1 MRRAGRVVAEMHE
14 RTRQAARPGATT
26 ADLDRVAREVLER
39 RDARSNFLNYHG
51 FPAVICTSPNDM
63 IVHGIPGGYRL
74 KEGDILS
81 IDCGAIIE
89 GYHADAAFTMAIGDA
104 GPEALKLIATTEELA
119 KMRRAGKVVAEMHEV
134 TREAAKPGVTTRD
147 LDKLAREVLDRR
159 GARSNFLNYH
169 GFPAVICTSPN
180 DMIVHG
186 IPGDYRL
193 KDGDIISIDCGA
205 IIEGYHGDAAFTMGV
220 GEVDPAALRLIEV
233 TEASLFKGIEQMVDG
248 NRLSDIGHAVQT
260 VAEGAGFSVVREYV
274 GHAIGTAM
282 HEEPQVP
289 NYGPPGKGPKL
300 RVGMV
305 FAVEP
310 MVNMGGPG
318 TRVLDDGWSV
328 MTADGSLSSHAEH
341 TIAITDNGPEVLT
354 ILS

>member
-14 RTRQAARPGATT
+14 RTRQAARPGVTT
-26 ADLDRVAREVLER
+26 ADLDRVAREVLE
-39 RDARSNFLNYHG
+39 
-51 FPAVICTSPNDM
+51 
-63 IVHGIPGGYRL
+63 
-74 KEGDILS
+74 
-81 IDCGAIIE
+81 
-89 GYHADAAFTMAIGDA
+89 
-104 GPEALKLIATTEELA
+104 
-119 KMRRAGKVVAEMHEV
+119 
-134 TREAAKPGVTTRD
+134 
-147 LDKLAREVLDRR
+147 RR

-186 IPGDYRL
+186 IPGPYRL

-205 IIEGYHGDAAFTMGV
+205 IIEGYHADAAFTMPV
-220 GEVDPAALRLIEV
+220 GDVDPEALKLIAT
-233 TEASLFKGIEQMVDG
+233 TEESLRAGIKAMVDG
-248 NRLSDIGHAVQT
+248 NRLTDIGHAVQT
-260 VAEGAGFSVVREYV
+260 VAEAGGYSVVREYV

-289 NYGPPGKGPKL
+289 NYGPPGKGPRL

-310 MVNMGGPG
+310 MVNLGGPG

-328 MTADGSLSSHAEH
+328 VTADGSLSAHAEH
-341 TIAITDNGPEVLT
+341 TIAITDDGPEVLT
-354 ILS
+354 VPD